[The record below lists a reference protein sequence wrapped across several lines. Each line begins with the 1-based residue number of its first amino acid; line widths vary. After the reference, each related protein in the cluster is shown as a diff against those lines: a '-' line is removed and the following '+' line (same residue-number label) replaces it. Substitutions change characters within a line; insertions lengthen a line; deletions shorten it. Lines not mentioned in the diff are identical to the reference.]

1 MNISGKDIEV
11 TPVIPVSISKTGDG
25 VVIPVRVTPGARRNQ
40 IMGTRD
46 DPNGTTRL
54 RVSVSAIPENGKA
67 NTALILLLSN
77 AWRLPKSSFSIS
89 SGAGS
94 KQKTVQISGDPDP
107 LLERIHH
114 GEDK

>member
-1 MNISGKDIEV
+1 MNISGKA
-11 TPVIPVSISKTGDG
+11 
-25 VVIPVRVTPGARRNQ
+25 VRLTPGTRRNQ
-40 IMGTRD
+40 IMGTLSD
-46 DPNGTTRL
+46 QGGTTRL

-67 NTALILLLSN
+67 NRALILLLSK

-94 KQKTVQISGDPDP
+94 KQKTVQISGDPDH